1 MCRFV
6 PTPAVVSVVWNTSS
20 VITAPIRAVK
30 GCWEGPGPSDWVRAP
45 WTWSTA
51 SSKEISQEG
60 SDMSSNK
67 KGPADFRSSE
77 TGRFVTERFA
87 ETHPR
92 TTQKEHN
99 RPSSPPTKK
108 K

>member
-1 MCRFV
+1 
-6 PTPAVVSVVWNTSS
+6 
-20 VITAPIRAVK
+20 
-30 GCWEGPGPSDWVRAP
+30 
-45 WTWSTA
+45 
-51 SSKEISQEG
+51 
-60 SDMSSNK
+60 MSSK

-87 ETHPR
+87 ENHPR

-99 RPSSPPTKK
+99 RPPPPTKK

>member
-1 MCRFV
+1 
-6 PTPAVVSVVWNTSS
+6 
-20 VITAPIRAVK
+20 
-30 GCWEGPGPSDWVRAP
+30 
-45 WTWSTA
+45 
-51 SSKEISQEG
+51 
-60 SDMSSNK
+60 MSSK

-87 ETHPR
+87 DTHPR

-99 RPSSPPTKK
+99 RPSPSPTKK